1 MLSRQATLVKE
12 RNLKKKAVK
21 VIEQKW
27 IAYKERKKMREVRKY
42 LFSLPYECRL
52 LYLKFKQVKQDADNL
67 KNDVDIMIA
76 KKQGKIS

>member
-1 MLSRQATLVKE
+1 
-12 RNLKKKAVK
+12 
-21 VIEQKW
+21 
-27 IAYKERKKMREVRKY
+27 MREVRKY